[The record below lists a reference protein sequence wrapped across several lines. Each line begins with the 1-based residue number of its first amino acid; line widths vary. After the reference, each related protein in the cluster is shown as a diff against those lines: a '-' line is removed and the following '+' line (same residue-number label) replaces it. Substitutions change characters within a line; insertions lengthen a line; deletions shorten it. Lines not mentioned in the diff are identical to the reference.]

1 MDNERIYYIT
11 NHTVL
16 YIQKPFETF
25 SINKLILD
33 FAESFEEYFDYKF
46 SYSFDY
52 QNWSDEYNKDDF
64 PDLHQLFNLPKLD
77 VYISINFHSK
87 FDEINHYKLQQT
99 KQLTVDKNNP
109 NTTINVGVLKSLKY
123 DGTLIDWRVVDS
135 SVYNPSN
142 QIDNYPK
149 WNIYDGNIVS
159 VKNWINQCRAISEM
173 YGLTVIWFHTS
184 PKETNH
190 TFVNNFLKDVVSIKR
205 INIVLPNNEVP
216 QDRSVYTEW
225 DIQLEGEFVTNV
237 VDSMFRQAF
246 GPNEIPLQKDFIFFP
261 MMNKMYR
268 VSSVQPKNGFMGK
281 VGWWEVFFTKF
292 EDDSSISYNYDE
304 LTDIPFLEDIT
315 ENSFY
320 DDDYEKEINEEQ
332 QTVTESYSNK
342 AIDST
347 HYVDVKESEYF
358 REFYDKRIDIVSV
371 NPEYN
376 AFPVSMYNFSSID
389 NNVVAMTYQIGKG
402 VNKRNWFEKS
412 FKFVSNICILKKFNG
427 EIIDFDNW
435 LTIKINRQNHIVLI
449 DNINQKQKEITEYK
463 LNEQEFY
470 QFVIEATFN
479 NNIEGI
485 QYIVKLFKLE
495 KGRKIQPLNLIYI
508 VKIEDYISSN
518 LKYYIRNMKFSG
530 GKYLLNDIYL
540 YLDDEKLIQ
549 DNVNPVIKGKTNL

>member
-1 MDNERIYYIT
+1 MERIYHIT

-16 YIQKPFETF
+16 YIQNSFETF
-25 SINKLILD
+25 DINKLILEFSD
-33 FAESFEEYFDYKF
+33 NFDEYFEYKF

-52 QNWSDEYNKDDF
+52 QNWSDEYRKEDF

-87 FDEINHYKLQQT
+87 FDESNHYKLQRT

-109 NTTINVGVLKSLKY
+109 NNGIINDIVLKSLKY
-123 DGTLIDWRVVDS
+123 DNTLIDWKDIDS
-135 SVYNPSN
+135 LVYNPSN
-142 QIDNYPK
+142 QVDKYPK
-149 WNIYDGNIVS
+149 WNIYDGNVIS

-190 TFVNNFLKDVVSIKR
+190 TFLNNFLKDVVSIKR
-205 INIVLPNNEVP
+205 ININLPNNEIP

-246 GPNEIPLQKDFIFFP
+246 GEDEIPLQKDFIFFP
-261 MMNKMYR
+261 MMNKHQATKVSTDKLEAMQKEVVQQTQHIMYG
-268 VSSVQPKNGFMGK
+268 QTPKIDYN
-281 VGWWEVFFTKF
+281 F
-292 EDDSSISYNYDE
+292 EE
-304 LTDIPFLEDIT
+304 LTDIPFLEDVVD
-315 ENSFY
+315 NSFY
-320 DDDYEKEINEEQ
+320 DNDYEVKINEEQ

-342 AIDST
+342 AVDST
-347 HYVDVKESEYF
+347 HYVDIKESEYF

-371 NPEYN
+371 NPEHN
-376 AFPVSMYNFSSID
+376 SFPVSMYNFSSID
-389 NNVVAMTYQIGKG
+389 NNVIAMTYQIGKG
-402 VNKRNWFEKS
+402 VNKRTYFEKS
-412 FKFVSNICILKKFNG
+412 FKFVSNLCILKKFNG

-479 NNIEGI
+479 DNIEGI
-485 QYIVKLFKLE
+485 QYIIKLFKLE
-495 KGRKIQPLNLIYI
+495 NGRKIQPLNLIYI

-518 LKYYIRNMKFSG
+518 LKYNVRNMKFSG